1 MQKRLIKPLEKL
13 YRVNIK
19 TFATT
24 SGINRFPAGLTILV
38 ESHLLDCEEIAL
50 AIGIAEKSCKV
61 VRRWISSF
69 ARNDEYPVPFTQWEN
84 ALSVG
89 RPLSSVGRGRRVQ
102 RVTIHH
108 CICVGPHLDQ
118 CVALLSNSCT
128 VGVRVFRC
136 YLE

>member
-24 SGINRFPAGLTILV
+24 SGINRFPAGLIILV

-50 AIGIAEKSCKV
+50 AIGIAEKRCKV
-61 VRRWISSF
+61 VRQRISSF
-69 ARNDEYPVPFTQWEN
+69 ARNDDDPVTSTQWEN

-89 RPLSSVGRGRRVQ
+89 RPFSSVGRGRSVQ
-102 RVTIHH
+102 RAHH
-108 CICVGPHLDQ
+108 CICVGPHLDK
-118 CVALLSNSCT
+118 CVAFLSNSCT
-128 VGVRVFRC
+128 VG
-136 YLE
+136 